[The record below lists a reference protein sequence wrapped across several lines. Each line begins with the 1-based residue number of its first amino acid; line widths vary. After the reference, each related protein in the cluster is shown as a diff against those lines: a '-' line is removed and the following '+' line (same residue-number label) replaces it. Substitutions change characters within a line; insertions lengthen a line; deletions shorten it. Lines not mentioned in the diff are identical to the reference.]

1 MTNVC
6 WRKARDTIQMCLLC
20 ARQPGVSPDMLHK
33 LKAQC
38 QSALRSE
45 LNALFKLDKVSRRF
59 V

>member
-1 MTNVC
+1 MRNC
-6 WRKARDTIQMCLLC
+6 
-20 ARQPGVSPDMLHK
+20 RQPGVSPDQLHK

-38 QSALRSE
+38 QNALRSE